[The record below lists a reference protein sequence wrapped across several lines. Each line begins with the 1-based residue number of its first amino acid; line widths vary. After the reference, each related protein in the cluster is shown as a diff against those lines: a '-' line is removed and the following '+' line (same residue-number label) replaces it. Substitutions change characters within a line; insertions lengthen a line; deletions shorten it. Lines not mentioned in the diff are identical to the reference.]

1 MMPQG
6 PEEMRQAIV
15 RNLPEKTGRGLEE
28 WVRMVKA
35 AVPEGGMNEKVAW
48 LRSEHDLGMGTARVI
63 ASAAEGEK
71 GYFSELPGKLL
82 SDQYAGAKAG
92 LMPVYR
98 KLAQAAK
105 ELGRDVS
112 LDPRKTYVSV
122 SRDKQFAVIQASTAG
137 RVDLGLALADAR
149 PGERLLAAGSFGPE
163 RITCRVALSSADE
176 VDGEVIGWLRA
187 AYEATKE

>member
-1 MMPQG
+1 MPQG

-122 SRDKQFAVIQASTAG
+122 SRDKQFAVIQAS
-137 RVDLGLALADAR
+137 R
-149 PGERLLAAGSFGPE
+149 PRAGSTWGSRLRTPGPE
-163 RITCRVALSSADE
+163 RGCSPPARSARS
-176 VDGEVIGWLRA
+176 GSPAGSRSPQRMRSTA
-187 AYEATKE
+187 R